1 MTRRVTRGAAPQK
14 GSPEGTSGT
23 RPCLQGVV
31 CYTLETQPEK
41 SEIFSAAGV
50 ALSELWREESSTPA
64 PCVSGVFSRQG
75 DSGGGH
81 PQITV
86 TAVTAVNLTG
96 GSPPVC
102 PHISIG
108 GMTMP
113 YAILRFQKR
122 KAGSVAACERHNE
135 RKKEAYKSNPDIDME
150 RSRENYHLVPPPR
163 YTYKKEINRKTGAA
177 GCRVRRDSVMLVE
190 TLITASPEFMNSLP
204 PAEQRAYFAAAL
216 DFVAGRVGKQNI
228 ISAVVHMD
236 EKTPHMHLCFV
247 PITKEGKLSA
257 KTMLGNQKSLSEW
270 QTAYHAYMS
279 ARWPEL
285 ERGESSMITKR
296 KHIPTWLFKLGGRL
310 DKQHDEIVKAL
321 SDINAFNAGKKRDR
335 ALALLSA
342 WLPDMEKFSREIQ
355 KQSDYID
362 SLKQRVNQSE
372 QYADHLRD
380 GRYAEEL
387 KVQEANKRIFE
398 LQRTNQQLERLVKLI
413 PPEVLAELQKSG
425 GDRPRGR

>member
-1 MTRRVTRGAAPQK
+1 MQDCFVG
-14 GSPEGTSGT
+14 GT
-23 RPCLQGVV
+23 PDWLK
-31 CYTLETQPEK
+31 EK
-41 SEIFSAAGV
+41 S
-50 ALSELWREESSTPA
+50 RE
-64 PCVSGVFSRQG
+64 
-75 DSGGGH
+75 
-81 PQITV
+81 
-86 TAVTAVNLTG
+86 
-96 GSPPVC
+96 
-102 PHISIG
+102 
-108 GMTMP
+108 
-113 YAILRFQKR
+113 
-122 KAGSVAACERHNE
+122 
-135 RKKEAYKSNPDIDME
+135 
-150 RSRENYHLVPPPR
+150 
-163 YTYKKEINRKTGAA
+163 
-177 GCRVRRDSVMLVE
+177 
-190 TLITASPEFMNSLP
+190 
-204 PAEQRAYFAAAL
+204 EQRAYFSHAYQFFE
-216 DFVAGRVGKQNI
+216 DNFGKENI

-236 EKTPHMHLCFV
+236 ETTPHMHLCFV

-270 QTAYHAYMS
+270 QTAYHAHMS

-285 ERGESSMITKR
+285 ERGESSMITNR

-342 WLPDMEKFSREIQ
+342 WLPDMERFSREIQ
-355 KQSDYID
+355 KQSDYIN
-362 SLKQRVNQSE
+362 SLKQRVSQSE

-425 GDRPRGR
+425 RDRPRGR

>member
-1 MTRRVTRGAAPQK
+1 MA
-14 GSPEGTSGT
+14 
-23 RPCLQGVV
+23 
-31 CYTLETQPEK
+31 
-41 SEIFSAAGV
+41 
-50 ALSELWREESSTPA
+50 
-64 PCVSGVFSRQG
+64 
-75 DSGGGH
+75 
-81 PQITV
+81 
-86 TAVTAVNLTG
+86 
-96 GSPPVC
+96 
-102 PHISIG
+102 
-108 GMTMP
+108 
-113 YAILRFQKR
+113 
-122 KAGSVAACERHNE
+122 
-135 RKKEAYKSNPDIDME
+135 
-150 RSRENYHLVPPPR
+150 PPR
-163 YTYKKEINRKTGAA
+163 YTYKKEINRMTGAA

-190 TLITASPEFMNSLP
+190 TLITASPEFMHSLS

-216 DFVAGRVGKQNI
+216 DFVSGRVGKQNI

-236 EKTPHMHLCFV
+236 ETTPHMHLCFV
-247 PITKEGKLSA
+247 PITKAGKLSA

-270 QTAYHAYMS
+270 QTAYHAHMS

-285 ERGESSMITKR
+285 ERGESSMITRR
-296 KHIPTWLFKLGGRL
+296 KHIPTWLYKLGGRL

-342 WLPDMEKFSREIQ
+342 WLPDMERFSREIQ
-355 KQSDYID
+355 KQSDYIN

-425 GDRPRGR
+425 RDRPRGR